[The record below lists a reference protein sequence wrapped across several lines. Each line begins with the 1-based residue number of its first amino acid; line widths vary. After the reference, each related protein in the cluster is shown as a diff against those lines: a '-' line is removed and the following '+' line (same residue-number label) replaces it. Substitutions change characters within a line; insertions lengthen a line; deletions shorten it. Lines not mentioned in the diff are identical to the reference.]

1 MKEEILMRLGAVVN
15 TLDNVSVKGKQNLDY
30 ISGSISV
37 LDGVMKI
44 LSDAEIIAPEAAAQT
59 GG

>member
-1 MKEEILMRLGAVVN
+1 MKEEILMRLGAVMN

-37 LDGVMKI
+37 LDGVMKM
-44 LSDAEIIAPEAAAQT
+44 LSDAEIITPEATAQT